1 MFTDLA
7 KLNMAAKIKGSP
19 CNVKYVSE
27 ADDFF
32 RMSYAT
38 ICSSTRRMDDL
49 LLPFKLLMDGFHRVH
64 LQRRLIA
71 ARIVMGEGLRASLWA
86 AQKFVCISRG
96 AG

>member
-1 MFTDLA
+1 
-7 KLNMAAKIKGSP
+7 MACSKD
-19 CNVKYVSE
+19 VSE

-38 ICSSTRRMDDL
+38 ICSSTLRRMDDL

-64 LQRRLIA
+64 PQRRLIA
-71 ARIVMGEGLRASLWA
+71 AKIVMGEGLSDSLWA